1 MASPRSLVTA
11 ACRVVDVAIIAL
23 ILLVA
28 FGVILGRG
36 VPMSGRQTLIIGGR
50 SMEPTIPLGSAIVI
64 DPVAPADIA
73 VGDVVTMKVGPR
85 QSVFTHR
92 VTRLLTLDGVPHVAT
107 QGDANDAPD
116 GATIPA
122 SAVIGRVAWFIPFA
136 GLLLALLSVPIGV
149 MFVLGLGITLAVTA
163 FLLETIEPDGDPG
176 LIALPAPPV
185 LAPAPRGV
193 IGPAL
198 EGRVA
203 RHLAVRPPAVRR
215 ASRRAI

>member
-1 MASPRSLVTA
+1 MASHRSLVTA
-11 ACRVVDVAIIAL
+11 ARRVVDVAIIAL

-28 FGVILGRG
+28 FGVVLGRG
-36 VPMSGRQTLIIGGR
+36 VPLSGRQTLIIGGR

-92 VTRLLTLDGVPHVAT
+92 VTQLLTLDGVPHIAT
-107 QGDANDAPD
+107 QGDANNAPD
-116 GATIPA
+116 GAAIPA
-122 SAVIGRVAWFIPFA
+122 SAVIGRVAWSIPFA
-136 GLLLALLSVPIGV
+136 GFLLALLSMPIGV
-149 MFVLGLGITLAVTA
+149 MFVLGLGFSLAVTA

-176 LIALPAPPV
+176 LNALPAPTV

-193 IGPAL
+193 TGPTL

-203 RHLAVRPPAVRR
+203 RHLAARPPAIRR
-215 ASRRAI
+215 APRRAI

>member
-1 MASPRSLVTA
+1 MASHRRLVTA
-11 ACRVVDVAIIAL
+11 ARRVVDVAIIAL

-28 FGVILGRG
+28 FGVVLGRG
-36 VPMSGRQTLIIGGR
+36 VPMSGRQTLIIGGG

-92 VTRLLTLDGVPHVAT
+92 VTRLLTLDGVAHIAT
-107 QGDANDAPD
+107 KGDANDAPD

-122 SAVIGRVAWFIPFA
+122 SAVIGRVAWSIPFA
-136 GLLLALLSVPIGV
+136 GFLLALLSAPIGV
-149 MFVLGLGITLAVTA
+149 MFVLGLGVSLVVTA
-163 FLLETIEPDGDPG
+163 FLLETIESDGAPR
-176 LIALPAPPV
+176 PAAV
-185 LAPAPRGV
+185 PAPRQS
-193 IGPAL
+193 
-198 EGRVA
+198 
-203 RHLAVRPPAVRR
+203 AVRR